1 MNGSFYKKQL
11 LSLNT
16 DGSYKISEA
25 SGSRLV
31 FDPEHPDAIG
41 KGSKKGYVEFP
52 NIILEEELFLL
63 KSNISL
69 YNSLALFLG
78 KEKNVIIHEE
88 NFDSYISVFNLT
100 HKKNYDEAI
109 LQLETLKLK
118 RY

>member
-1 MNGSFYKKQL
+1 ML
-11 LSLNT
+11 R
-16 DGSYKISEA
+16 ISEIFKL
-25 SGSRLV
+25 R
-31 FDPEHPDAIG
+31 
-41 KGSKKGYVEFP
+41 KQGYVEFP